1 MRIAIVAPPW
11 YEVPPDRYGGIEW
24 ICSWL
29 TEGLIQR
36 GHEVFLIGAG
46 RDLTAAKFLSTY
58 EVPPTEQLGHVLP
71 EAVHSA
77 RVYRH
82 LAALEVDIVHDH
94 SFLGPMMAGSR
105 SAPTIITVHTTV
117 EGQLAEYYGSFG
129 SRFRLVAISERQRRL
144 APQLPWFATVRN
156 GIPVADYPFQ
166 EQKEEFFLFVGRM
179 SPDKAPH
186 LAIEAARQAGLPLII
201 AAKCTEVHEFEY
213 FERFVKPELGHD
225 VEYIGEAD
233 TITKKDLLG
242 RARALV
248 CPMQWEE
255 PFGIVMVEALS
266 CGTPVVAF
274 DRGAVAEIVEHGLSG
289 IICKDAAGLPEALY
303 EAAKIDP
310 KECRKRAE
318 DLFDTAPM
326 VAGYEA
332 VYRQA
337 LLEERSA

>member
-1 MRIAIVAPPW
+1 L
-11 YEVPPDRYGGIEW
+11 D
-24 ICSWL
+24 
-29 TEGLIQR
+29 
-36 GHEVFLIGAG
+36 
-46 RDLTAAKFLSTY
+46 
-58 EVPPTEQLGHVLP
+58 
-71 EAVHSA
+71 
-77 RVYRH
+77 
-82 LAALEVDIVHDH
+82 VDVVHDH
-94 SFLGPMMAGSR
+94 SFLGPMMAWSR

-117 EGQLAEYYGSFG
+117 EGELAEYYRSFG
-129 SRFRLVAISERQRRL
+129 SKFRLVAISDRQRQL
-144 APQLPWFATVRN
+144 APELPWFDTVRN
-156 GIPVADYPFQ
+156 GIPVADYPFR
-166 EQKEEFFLFVGRM
+166 EHKEEFVLFVGRM

-186 LAIEAARQAGLPLII
+186 LAIEAARGAGLPLII

-213 FERFVKPELGHD
+213 FEKFVKPELGHD

-274 DRGAVAEIVEHGLSG
+274 NRGAVSEIVQHGVSG
-289 IICKDAAGLPEALY
+289 IICKDVEGLSAAINES
-303 EAAKIDP
+303 AKIDP

-332 VYRQA
+332 VYQRA
-337 LLEERSA
+337 ILEEGSV